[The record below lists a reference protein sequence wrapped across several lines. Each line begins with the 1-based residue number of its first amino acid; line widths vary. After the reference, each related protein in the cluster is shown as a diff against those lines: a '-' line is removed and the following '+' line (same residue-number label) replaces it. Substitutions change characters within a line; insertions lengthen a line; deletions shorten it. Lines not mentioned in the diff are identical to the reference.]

1 VARSPD
7 GGDEQE
13 RRPGGATSRPLYAA
27 APVSSFVRECAAC
40 ERRGDQLTYLSGC
53 TPLPNYTQEKSSF
66 SDSQME
72 ETIRLILSLQR
83 CCGAPRNSSG
93 VMLLCLHMCGVEQPY
108 SDCC

>member
-53 TPLPNYTQEKSSF
+53 TPLPNYTQEKSS